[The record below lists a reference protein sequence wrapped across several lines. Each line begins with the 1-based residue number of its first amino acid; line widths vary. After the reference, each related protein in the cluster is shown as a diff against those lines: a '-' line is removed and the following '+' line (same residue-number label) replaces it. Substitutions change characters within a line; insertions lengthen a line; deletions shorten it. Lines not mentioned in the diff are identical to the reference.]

1 MNNRWTIGYWSL
13 LIGML
18 IGIIISLILYNKTYP
33 NNNCK
38 IISESK

>member
-1 MNNRWTIGYWSL
+1 MNNKWTMGYWCL

-18 IGIIISLILYNKTYP
+18 IGITISLILYDKTHHINK
-33 NNNCK
+33 CK